1 MKSLSGVGA
10 LPRGVAR
17 ALTVGLLLGSAGLGM
32 TVAAGPAA
40 AEDSP
45 NNYAL
50 MAQGDG
56 MYILITN
63 ARLPAGLPGPI
74 SPYAAHA
81 ETNSVGVN
89 EGFAGAPYLGP
100 LLQTLPGLV
109 GGLSVSTLP
118 PLPPLPGFVTSEEAR
133 PIGRQATG
141 AYLVESITDENG
153 TDARA
158 SVGVAAST
166 EDNTQAFARAT
177 ARANEDGSTITQA
190 SSGVTG
196 AAIGPISLLD
206 VSTNVSV
213 SSDPDGKTTVANTTN
228 FGTISIAGITIGLTE
243 DGFTVLGAP
252 IPAPTDAIFDTLNTL
267 LAAGQTKISI
277 VESVKEVDEDT
288 GETFVQSAA
297 LRVESVQDIPGLGP
311 VNVEYVLGRSTV
323 RSRNAP
329 LEPFGGGGEPTE
341 MPTTT
346 PPTEPPMTEVEIP
359 PVDTGNELPPFTPVE
374 NPTIP
379 TIPESPVVPP
389 AEPPTFPTEEP
400 ITGGGVP
407 PNNQPPVRELGALP
421 GPELGD
427 DTELLYLVLV
437 LGGLGAFAGQ
447 QLFSRFGVQ
456 LMLRQP

>member
-1 MKSLSGVGA
+1 MKSLSGVGVV
-10 LPRGVAR
+10 PRGVAR

-32 TVAAGPAA
+32 AVTAGPAA
-40 AEDSP
+40 ADSP

-50 MAQGDG
+50 TAQGDG

-100 LLQTLPGLV
+100 LLQTLPGLL
-109 GGLSVSTLP
+109 GGLSFSTLP
-118 PLPPLPGFVTSEEAR
+118 PLPPLPGFVTSEEAN
-133 PIGRQATG
+133 PIGRQAQG
-141 AYLVESITDENG
+141 VYLVESITDENG

-166 EDNTQAFARAT
+166 EGNTQAFARAT
-177 ARANEDGSTITQA
+177 ARANDDGSTLTQA

-196 AAIGPISLLD
+196 AAIGPITLLD

-267 LAAGQTKISI
+267 LALGQTKISI
-277 VESVKEVDEDT
+277 VESVKKVDEDT

-323 RSRNAP
+323 RSRNMP
-329 LEPFGGGGEPTE
+329 LEPIGGGESTE
-341 MPTTT
+341 TPATT
-346 PPTEPPMTEVEIP
+346 PPSEPAVTETDIP

-389 AEPPTFPTEEP
+389 AEPPDFPPAEQP
-400 ITGGGVP
+400 ITGGGGM